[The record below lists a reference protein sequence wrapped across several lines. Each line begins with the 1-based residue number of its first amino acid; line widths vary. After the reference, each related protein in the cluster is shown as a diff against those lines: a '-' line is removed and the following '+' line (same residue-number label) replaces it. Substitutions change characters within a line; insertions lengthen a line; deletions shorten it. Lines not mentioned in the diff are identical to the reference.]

1 MGRFLVVDH
10 LNRPSSFSIPGAA
23 MMKRGPATRR
33 KMQFSVRTL
42 LIAATLL
49 GPVLGWYGPV
59 AYISIRDLLFPQ
71 SSLQV
76 KATVNR
82 IRAKARLQRLINR
95 QAWHTPAGVPEGI
108 EMGMQADLWK
118 R

>member
-1 MGRFLVVDH
+1 M
-10 LNRPSSFSIPGAA
+10 
-23 MMKRGPATRR
+23 
-33 KMQFSVRTL
+33 RTL

-95 QAWHTPAGVPEGI
+95 QSWHTPAGVPEGI